1 MGQAQRQI
9 RRRSAKTDWQA
20 GAIHPLLRR
29 VLENRGIGSLEEL
42 SGGLDAL
49 LPPGGLADITAAAE
63 RLREA
68 RERGERVC
76 ILGDYD
82 TDGATAVSIAMLGLK
97 ALGFSQLD
105 YLVPSRFDF
114 GYGLSAPLADWLIE
128 DRADA
133 LPHLV
138 VTVDNGITSTAGV
151 ARLRSAGIDV
161 IVTDHH
167 MPGRELPDACAVV
180 NPNRRDCDFPS
191 KYLAGVGV
199 CFYVL
204 LELRRQLREAGDFGS
219 EPEPNLAGLLDLVA
233 LGTVADLVPLDR
245 NNRIL
250 VSHGLARMRGGACRP
265 GIAALAQVAG
275 RDLARLSVEDLG
287 FALAPR
293 LNAAGRLDDMRLG
306 IQCLLTEDLDEAESL
321 AAELDELNRAR
332 RNLQESMQADAQKLV
347 DALPSTQ
354 AAAHCLYH
362 ADWHRGLTGLIAS
375 RVREKSGC
383 PTIAFAPAGD
393 GKLSGSGRSVHGLHM
408 LNLLTAIN
416 AAEPGLIEKFGG
428 HAMAA
433 GLSIAEVDHPKFAEC
448 FAAAVAAERG
458 DAGAEVLWSDG
469 DLPADCY
476 TCDCADLLDAAA
488 PWGQHFP
495 APSFD
500 DRFEV
505 LRSDIVGREHL
516 SMVLR
521 HAGVKAPIKA
531 IAFRFCEP
539 GQPAPDWSNV
549 ELLFQLR
556 HDRWQG
562 RSRLQLLAEHVRP
575 VINN

>member
-1 MGQAQRQI
+1 MRVQQQI
-9 RRRSAKTDWQA
+9 RRRTPQIDWQA

-29 VLENRGIGSLEEL
+29 VLENRGIGSLEDL
-42 SGGLDAL
+42 TGGLDAL
-49 LPPGGLADITAAAE
+49 LPPDALTGMDAAVE
-63 RLREA
+63 RLCQA
-68 RERGERVC
+68 RERRERICV
-76 ILGDYD
+76 LGDYD
-82 TDGATAVSIAMLGLK
+82 TDGATAVSVAMLGLD
-97 ALGFSQLD
+97 ALGFSEVE

-114 GYGLSAPLADWLIE
+114 GYGLSAALAEQLIK

-133 LPHLV
+133 LPALI

-151 ARLRSAGIDV
+151 ARLREAGIDV

-167 MPGRELPDACAVV
+167 LPGRELPGANAVV
-180 NPNRRDCDFPS
+180 NPNQPDCAFPS

-204 LELRRQLREAGDFGS
+204 LALRRRLRETGDLAAGA
-219 EPEPNLAGLLDLVA
+219 EPNLASLLDLVA

-265 GIAALAQVAG
+265 GIAALARVAG
-275 RDLARLSVEDLG
+275 RDLDRLSVDDLG

-306 IQCLLTEDLDEAESL
+306 IRCLLTEDPAEAERL
-321 AAELDELNRAR
+321 ASELDALNRAR

-362 ADWHRGLTGLIAS
+362 ADWHRGLTGLIAA

-393 GKLSGSGRSVHGLHM
+393 GRLSGSGRSVPGLHM

-433 GLSIAEVDHPKFAEC
+433 GLSIAEADHPRFAEC
-448 FAAAVAAERG
+448 FESAVAAERG
-458 DAGAEVLWSDG
+458 DAGAEILWSDG

-476 TCDCADLLDAAA
+476 TCDCADLLDGAA

-505 LRSDIVGREHL
+505 LKSNIVGREHL
-516 SMVLR
+516 SLVLR
-521 HAGVKAPIKA
+521 HAAVKTPLKA

-539 GQPAPDWSNV
+539 GQAAPDWSHV
-549 ELLFQLR
+549 QLLFQLR

-562 RSRLQLLAEHVRP
+562 RSRLQLLAEHVSP
-575 VINN
+575 VNE